1 MDNLYTTL
9 CMVRTS
15 MLNAITSKYIFGTT
29 CNIKVLLEN
38 IANEIDTYVD
48 IIADIKNNLSE
59 EELLDLGF
67 SYFNIDESDL
77 MLFPIWLYAFISDG
91 AILVDINHDIVV
103 KGQYDIEI
111 YNDHWINVGFLCS
124 DDRSYY
130 G

>member
-48 IIADIKNNLSE
+48 IIADIKNNLNE
-59 EELLDLGF
+59 DELLDLGF

-77 MLFPIWLYAFISDG
+77 MLFPIWIYAFINDG
-91 AILVDINHDIVV
+91 AILVDINHDIVI

-111 YNDHWINVGFLCS
+111 YNDHWINVGFLSS